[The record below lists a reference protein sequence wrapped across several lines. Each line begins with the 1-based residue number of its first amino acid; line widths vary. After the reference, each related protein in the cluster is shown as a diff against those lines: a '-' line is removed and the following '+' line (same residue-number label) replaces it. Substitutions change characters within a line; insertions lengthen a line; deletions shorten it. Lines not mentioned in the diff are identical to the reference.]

1 MSKSKVIAVS
11 QRVDVLADGD
21 ERRDALDQRWTD
33 FLLTCDITPLL
44 MPNNINAVRESLN
57 NHHVAGVLFTGG
69 NDLVQYGGDAP
80 ERDEVETWLLEFAMT
95 GNLPVL
101 GVCRGMQLIQHY
113 FGVKLV
119 PVEGHVIKEQV
130 IRVQGKPYKTNSYHR
145 WGSFTTVEQ
154 LEPWAIAD
162 DGVIKAVRH
171 RKNMVAGL
179 MWHPE
184 RQPTFSVDDIEFVKK
199 FFSQDL

>member
-1 MSKSKVIAVS
+1 MSKSTVIAVS

-44 MPNNINAVRESLN
+44 MPNNINAVRELLN
-57 NHHVAGVLFTGG
+57 NHSVAGVLFTGG

-80 ERDEVETWLLEFAMT
+80 ERDEVETWLLEFAIT

-113 FGVKLV
+113 FGVKLM

-130 IRVQGKPYKTNSYHR
+130 IRVQANLIRPI
-145 WGSFTTVEQ
+145 
-154 LEPWAIAD
+154 AIIV
-162 DGVIKAVRH
+162 GEVS
-171 RKNMVAGL
+171 L
-179 MWHPE
+179 
-184 RQPTFSVDDIEFVKK
+184 
-199 FFSQDL
+199 L